1 MLKDSL
7 VVSFDLLLHLQ
18 DVDVFREILD
28 LTPTD
33 GVDQT
38 RLTDT
43 IPANQA
49 ILSAF
54 DELERGVFEQMQLA
68 NVDVDGLDENVLL
81 EALAFVV
88 SALRLGDAH
97 FVIFKLAQFFCR
109 IVHLLFLRLGHSRGF
124 SLLFLLFLRGSF
136 LRFFIGICCRV
147 FCSFCFIIR

>member
-49 ILSAF
+49 ILSAL

-88 SALRLGDAH
+88 SALGLGDAR
-97 FVIFKLAQFFCR
+97 FVAFKLAQFFCR
-109 IVHLLFLRLGHSRGF
+109 VVSLLSLRLGQSGRF

-136 LRFFIGICCRV
+136 LRFFIGIGCRV
-147 FCSFCFIIR
+147 FCSRCFIIR